1 MSFRREVGLG
11 LFWVAIATV
20 ASKGFSLLRQLILA
34 RLLVP
39 ADFGLVTSA
48 YVAIGALQLF
58 QELGF
63 SSALIY
69 RRDDVEEAANTTF
82 IVVLVSS
89 IVLYVVAWVS
99 APLVAALF
107 KNDALVQ
114 VLRVLSITIV
124 ISAISQVPMSL
135 LAKGMGFK
143 NQVIPEMIAIIVGA
157 VLSVVL
163 AVTGWGVWAIV
174 WGQIATALLNSVLV
188 WFFCPWR
195 PSFAFTR
202 RVAKELWD
210 YGKHMVG
217 FQLMVFMITNIDNAF
232 IGRFMNGAVLGV
244 YGLAYNLS
252 NLPATHL
259 SRIVGQ
265 VMFPAFTKVQE
276 DVNKLNIVFFKSVK
290 FVALVAFPVS
300 VITLIFAKDFIVVAY
315 GSKWLLA
322 VLPLQLLTIY
332 GLARS
337 IAVNMGNVF
346 KAGGKPNWL
355 LYIATLRLAVMA
367 AFLYPAIKWQ
377 GIYGVAGLS
386 AVVAVADFFLSL
398 CLTNRIL
405 HAPWKRY
412 VQIFLPML
420 VVSIGTA
427 ALGHQVYL
435 WTSGLI
441 HPFLSM
447 PLTGGLALLIYLLIM
462 YLYDA
467 EVRLVASQV
476 LSGVRREVRRR
487 RVAHG
492 ESHV

>member
-11 LFWVAIATV
+11 LFWVAIATI

-69 RRDDVEEAANTTF
+69 RKSDIEEAANTTF
-82 IVVLVSS
+82 IVVMVSS
-89 IVLYVVAWVS
+89 VILYGVAWFS

-107 KNDALVQ
+107 KNEALVQ
-114 VLRVLSITIV
+114 VLRVLSISIV
-124 ISAISQVPMSL
+124 ISAVSQVPMSL
-135 LAKGMGFK
+135 LAKGLGFK
-143 NQVIPEMIAIIVGA
+143 NQVIPEMIAIILGS
-157 VLSVVL
+157 VLSVAL
-163 AVTGWGVWAIV
+163 AVMGWGVWAIV
-174 WGQIATALLNSVLV
+174 HGQIATALLNSVLV

-195 PSFAFTR
+195 PSFVFAR

-217 FQLMVFMITNIDNAF
+217 FQIMVFLITNIDNAF
-232 IGRFMNGAVLGV
+232 IGRFMNSAVLGV

-265 VMFPAFTKVQE
+265 VMFPAFSKVQE
-276 DVNKLNIVFFKSVK
+276 DANRLNNVFFKSVK
-290 FVALVAFPVS
+290 FVSLVAFPVS
-300 VITLIFAKDFIVVAY
+300 LITLVFAKDFIVVAY
-315 GSKWLLA
+315 GSKWYLA

-355 LYIATLRLAVMA
+355 LYIATLRLVVMA
-367 AFLYPAIKWQ
+367 ALLYPAIRWQ
-377 GIYGVAGLS
+377 GINGVAGLS
-386 AVVAVADFFLSL
+386 AVVAVADFGLSL
-398 CLTNRIL
+398 YLTNRIL
-405 HAPWKRY
+405 QAPWRRY
-412 VQIFLPML
+412 MRIFLPML
-420 VVSIGTA
+420 VVSTGTA
-427 ALGHQVYL
+427 ILGHQLYR
-435 WTSGLI
+435 WTEGLI

-447 PLTGGLALLIYLLIM
+447 PLTGGIALVLYLGIM
-462 YLYDA
+462 YLYDP
-467 EVRLVASQV
+467 EVRLVAAQAWGGVLREFRRMRMAHGQSQV
-476 LSGVRREVRRR
+476 
-487 RVAHG
+487 
-492 ESHV
+492 

>member
-11 LFWVAIATV
+11 LFWVALATI

-69 RRDDVEEAANTTF
+69 RRSDIEEAANTTF
-82 IVVLVSS
+82 IVVMASS
-89 IVLYVVAWVS
+89 VVLYLLAWVS

-107 KNDALVQ
+107 RTEALVQ
-114 VLRVLSITIV
+114 VLRVLSSIIV
-124 ISAISQVPMSL
+124 ISAVSQVPMSL

-143 NQVIPEMIAIIVGA
+143 NQVIPEMIAIVLGS
-157 VLSVVL
+157 VLSVIL
-163 AVTGWGVWAIV
+163 AVVGWGVWAIV
-174 WGQIATALLNSVLV
+174 YGQIATALLNSVLV

-195 PSFAFTR
+195 PSFTFTA

-210 YGKHMVG
+210 YGKNMVG
-217 FQLMVFMITNIDNAF
+217 FQIMVFLITNIDNAF
-232 IGRFMNGAVLGV
+232 IGRFMSSAVLGI
-244 YGLAYNLS
+244 YGLAYSLS

-265 VMFPAFTKVQE
+265 VMFPAFSKVQE
-276 DVNKLNIVFFKSVK
+276 DTNRLSYVFFKSVK
-290 FVALVAFPVS
+290 FVSLVAFPVS
-300 VITLIFAKDFIVVAY
+300 LITLVFARDFIIVAY
-315 GSKWLLA
+315 GGKWYMA

-367 AFLYPAIKWQ
+367 ALLYPAIRWQ
-377 GIYGVAGLS
+377 GINGVAGLS
-386 AVVAVADFFLSL
+386 AVVAVADFILSL
-398 CLTNRIL
+398 YLTNRIL
-405 HAPWKRY
+405 QAPWRRY
-412 VQIFLPML
+412 VQIFVPML
-420 VVSIGTA
+420 VTSVGTA
-427 ALGHQVYL
+427 LVGHRVYR
-435 WTSGLI
+435 WTEGLI
-441 HPFLSM
+441 HPFLAM
-447 PLTGGLALLIYLLIM
+447 PLTGALAFALYLGIM
-462 YLYDA
+462 YGYDK
-467 EVRLVASQV
+467 EVRVVAAQA
-476 LSGVRREVRRR
+476 LEGLRREVRRM
-487 RVAHG
+487 RVAQG
-492 ESHV
+492 ASRV